1 MHKPV
6 RTWFMDGRAD
16 GIRRCVYEAVV
27 SSELSA
33 IAYTILRFDEWL
45 ICVFVFDFMH
55 MLFVVSQT

>member
-33 IAYTILRFDEWL
+33 IAYTILRFDE
-45 ICVFVFDFMH
+45 
-55 MLFVVSQT
+55 